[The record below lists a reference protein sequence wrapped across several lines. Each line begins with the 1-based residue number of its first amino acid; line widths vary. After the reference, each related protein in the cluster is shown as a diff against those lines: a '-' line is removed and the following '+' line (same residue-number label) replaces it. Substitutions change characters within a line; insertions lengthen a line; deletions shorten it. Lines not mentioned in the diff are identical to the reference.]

1 MNYEFPHITNISDVL
16 PAIEGRDE
24 FIVAEKE
31 GYTVINYNVMMAD
44 TFPDVKTIW
53 KDYPMPESYTCG
65 CGIYVHPNV
74 IQPGAIH
81 CSDCL
86 YVEEQNAKIRRECR
100 GIIFD
105 SKTGDIIRR
114 PFHKF
119 FNVNER
125 EETQDHVIDLSRPH
139 AILEK
144 LDGSMIAPFWVGGD
158 VGKFIW
164 GTKMGETDV
173 AKPVEAFVEANPNYR
188 MFMKQMLNRGMTP
201 IFEWCSRK
209 QRIVLDYKE
218 DQLILTAVRNMVTGE
233 YMSRDQMERE
243 AANAHIPVVRQFEP
257 QTDMK
262 AFLEYVRDLEDLEG
276 FVVRFD
282 DGHMLKLKCH
292 WYLQIHKAKEAI
304 LQDRNIVELILE
316 EHLDDVKAH
325 LPAEDRDRL
334 TQFENDLNTAVSNVI
349 QNCLDILYVARHEEK
364 MDRKTFAIE
373 VAPTLCPFIRPII
386 FKNYDNT
393 SMYSAPTV
401 FKDVCNT
408 IRNNLSRTVKYEA
421 IRDAW
426 FPGIQFN
433 V

>member
-1 MNYEFPHITNISDVL
+1 MNYEFPLITNISDVL

-24 FIVAEKE
+24 FVVAEKD

-44 TFPDVKTIW
+44 TFPDVI
-53 KDYPMPESYTCG
+53 
-65 CGIYVHPNV
+65 NV
-74 IQPGAIH
+74 G
-81 CSDCL
+81 STST
-86 YVEEQNAKIRRECR
+86 VEEIDLMIDRYDAMVRRECR

-105 SKTGDIIRR
+105 SATGDIIRR

-125 EETQDHVIDLSRPH
+125 EETQDHVVDLSRPH

-144 LDGSMIAPFWVGGD
+144 LDGSMIAPFIVDGELI
-158 VGKFIW
+158 F
-164 GTKMGETDV
+164 GTKMGATDV
-173 AKPVEAFVEANPNYR
+173 AKPVSEFVGRNPEYIKFAVEAIEN
-188 MFMKQMLNRGMTP
+188 GWTP

-209 QRIVLDYKE
+209 QRIVLDYFD
-218 DQLILTAVRNMVTGE
+218 DQLVLTGLRNMNTGV
-233 YMSRDQMERE
+233 YALHGNLE
-243 AANAHIPVVRQFEP
+243 AIGLAYAIPVVRAFEP

-334 TQFENDLNTAVSNVI
+334 TKFENDFNDRVVHQYGRLRGILDAVAYMKI
-349 QNCLDILYVARHEEK
+349 
-364 MDRKTFAIE
+364 DRKTYAIE
-373 VAPTLCPFIRPII
+373 HSNKHDAYTRPI
-386 FKNYDNT
+386 
-393 SMYSAPTV
+393 V
-401 FKDVCNT
+401 FKFIERSDYDVEDVYHAIRNT
-408 IRNNLSRTVKYEA
+408 IRNNLGRTVKYEA

-426 FPGIQFN
+426 FDGLRFN
-433 V
+433 

>member
-1 MNYEFPHITNISDVL
+1 MNYEFPLIRNISDVL
-16 PAIEGRDE
+16 PAIAGRDE

-44 TFPDVKTIW
+44 TFGHADIATKLIKGAKPVFR
-53 KDYPMPESYTCG
+53 YESD
-65 CGIYVHPNV
+65 
-74 IQPGAIH
+74 A
-81 CSDCL
+81 L
-86 YVEEQNAKIRRECR
+86 IRRECR

-125 EETQDHVIDLSRPH
+125 EETQDHVVDLSRPH

-164 GTKMGETDV
+164 GTKMGATDV
-173 AKPVEAFVEANPNYR
+173 AAPVEAFVEANPNYR

-233 YMSRDQMERE
+233 YMARDAMERE
-243 AANAHIPVVRQFEP
+243 AANAHIPIVRAFEMHKEM
-257 QTDMK
+257 DMK

-292 WYLQIHKAKEAI
+292 WYIQIHKAKEAI

-334 TQFENDLNTAVSNVI
+334 TQFESDINKAINISVSDI
-349 QNCLDILYVARHEEK
+349 RIELDSLIRNGV
-364 MDRKTFAIE
+364 DRKTFAMGRAQEIDGY
-373 VAPTLCPFIRPII
+373 IRPII
-386 FKNYDNT
+386 FRLFGRTDISKEEIRGL
-393 SMYSAPTV
+393 
-401 FKDVCNT
+401 VCNT
-408 IRNNLSRTVKYEA
+408 LRNNLGRTAKYEA

-426 FPGIQFN
+426 FPGIKFN
-433 V
+433 D

>member
-1 MNYEFPHITNISDVL
+1 MNYEFPIITHISDVL
-16 PAIEGRDE
+16 PAINGRDE
-24 FIVAEKE
+24 FVVAEKE

-44 TFPDVKTIW
+44 TFPDVSSGRTTI
-53 KDYPMPESYTCG
+53 S
-65 CGIYVHPNV
+65 
-74 IQPGAIH
+74 GAPIENR
-81 CSDCL
+81 D
-86 YVEEQNAKIRRECR
+86 AAIRRECR

-125 EETQDHVIDLSRPH
+125 DETQDHVVDLSHPH

-144 LDGSMIAPFWVGGD
+144 LDGSMIAPFYVDG
-158 VGKFIW
+158 VMVF
-164 GTKMGETDV
+164 GTKMGVTDV
-173 AKPVEAFVEANPNYR
+173 AKPVEEFVNANPKYLDFSR
-188 MFMKQMLNRGMTP
+188 ECLDRGVTP

-218 DQLILTAVRNMVTGE
+218 DQLILTAMRFMEDGGYFVRSAMETIA
-233 YMSRDQMERE
+233 SRHD
-243 AANAHIPVVRQFEP
+243 IPVVRQFEP

-262 AFLEYVRDLEDLEG
+262 AFLEHVRDLEDLEG

-334 TQFENDLNTAVSNVI
+334 TQFESDINKAINITVSDIRI
-349 QNCLDILYVARHEEK
+349 QLDSLARNGV
-364 MDRKTFAIE
+364 DRKTFALGRAQEIDGY
-373 VAPTLCPFIRPII
+373 IRPII
-386 FKNYDNT
+386 FRLFGRTDV
-393 SMYSAPTV
+393 S
-401 FKDVCNT
+401 KDEIRGLVCNT
-408 IRNNLSRTVKYEA
+408 LRNNLGRTAKYEA

-426 FPGIQFN
+426 FPGVQFN
-433 V
+433 D